1 MNLKKPVKTGKE
13 GQLRRR
19 FPRRTYQRKIGVLS
33 AGQFIICEA
42 GELSEG
48 GLSFRSEY
56 VFNVNKELLINFQI
70 PGGEFAFLR
79 AIVKST
85 MKQNELV
92 LHNLSFVD
100 VPFQHRRQI
109 RSFISERDELL

>member
-1 MNLKKPVKTGKE
+1 MNVKKTKAGKDT
-13 GQLRRR
+13 LVRRR
-19 FPRRTYQRKIGVLS
+19 FPRRAYQRKIGVLS

-42 GELSEG
+42 GEVSEG
-48 GLSFRSEY
+48 GLSFRSEF
-56 VFNVNKELLINFQI
+56 VFDVNKEILISFQI
-70 PGGEFAFLR
+70 PGGAFAFLR

-85 MKQNELV
+85 MKQEDLV

-109 RSFISERDELL
+109 RSFISERDDLL